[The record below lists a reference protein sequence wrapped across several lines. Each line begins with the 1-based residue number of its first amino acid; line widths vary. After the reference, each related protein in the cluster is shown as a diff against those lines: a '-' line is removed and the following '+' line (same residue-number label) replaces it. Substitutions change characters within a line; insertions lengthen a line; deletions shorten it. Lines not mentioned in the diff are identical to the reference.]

1 MWPLCTRGRTLAECG
16 WRRGLAEGP
25 RRAQG
30 TASCPHSQ
38 TILLLTE
45 KCREQQQGPV
55 EAERL
60 RLQLSQ
66 LEQSLQQLQK
76 DNQDLRCGPQ
86 RGESGEQAGR
96 PSWSHPFLAT

>member
-1 MWPLCTRGRTLAECG
+1 M
-16 WRRGLAEGP
+16 
-25 RRAQG
+25 
-30 TASCPHSQ
+30 
-38 TILLLTE
+38 
-45 KCREQQQGPV
+45 

-60 RLQLSQ
+60 RLQRSQ

-86 RGESGEQAGR
+86 RGERGEQAGR